1 MNSAIIAAAGSGT
14 RFGSDIPKQFYIL
27 GGKPLIAH
35 TISRF
40 EECSSIDEI
49 IIVVANE
56 HITQVEKIVS
66 ENSFSKVT
74 RIAVGGDSR
83 AKSVANGFAVVSKNS
98 EIVAVHDGARPFVAV
113 EEITATIEKAKAAG
127 AACLVAAVTDTIK
140 EIADQ
145 TIVKTI
151 DRTKLRRALTPQAFQ
166 YSILERALSGPS
178 GEDITDEC
186 SLVERLGLRAA
197 FIEGSPR
204 NIKITT
210 PDDILIAEA
219 FLADHVK

>member
-14 RFGSDIPKQFYIL
+14 RFGSQIPKQFYIL

-49 IIVVANE
+49 IIVVAADQKV
-56 HITQVEKIVS
+56 HVEKIVS
-66 ENSFSKVT
+66 ENGFSKVT
-74 RIAVGGDSR
+74 QIALGGDSR
-83 AKSVANGFAVVSKNS
+83 AISVANGFAAVNNNS
-98 EIVAVHDGARPFVAV
+98 EILAVHDGARPFVAAD
-113 EEITATIEKAKAAG
+113 EITAVIEKAKEAG
-127 AACLVAAVTDTIK
+127 AACLVAMVTDTIK
-140 EIADQ
+140 EIADK

-151 DRTKLRRALTPQAFQ
+151 DRAKLRRALTPQAFQ
-166 YSILERALSGPS
+166 YSILERALSGPI

-219 FLADHVK
+219 FLADQSK